1 MPNDSQLEALK
12 LPPHSPEAEQSVLG
26 GLLLE
31 NGAADRIGDIL
42 GGDDFYSDAHRAVFD
57 AIMHLIADNKPAD
70 VVTVAE
76 TLASLKKLDYIGG
89 MAYLGVLVENVP
101 TAANIRRYAEIVRE
115 RAILRRL
122 AAAGG
127 EIADAAYNPM
137 GRSVREVLDQAETK
151 VFEIAEH
158 GARGQQGFQELR
170 PLLTQAVERIELLFH
185 RDNPS
190 DVTGVPTG
198 FTDLDRMTS
207 GLQEGDLIV
216 IAGRPSMGKAQPLDV
231 RVKTLGGW
239 KQMHQLVLGEA
250 LASIDGQPSFVSG
263 IFPQGSRQVFRVT
276 FSDGRST
283 EACGEHLW
291 RVNYRSWGT
300 PKILS
305 TQTVAAMLA
314 RKRYRGRLWI
324 DCVSGDFGDVSPL
337 PVDPWLLGAL
347 LGDGSLTGSC
357 TRFSTTADAMLARIS
372 ERIEPALVLQSA
384 GGIDWRI
391 VQRDRGRRRGTQG
404 TCANPLTTAIKSFGL
419 WGKRSYEKFVPAPYL
434 TAPRQAR
441 LDLLRGLLDTDGWIE
456 RCGTIRFAT
465 SSRRLAEDVTLLAR
479 SLGAWCSIRE
489 KIPSYS
495 YQAEH
500 RRGRPSYVCT
510 LHHPEPKS
518 LFLLS
523 EKQSLALNGPKRR
536 KRPNFVSIEPTRIT
550 QTQCISVTHPS
561 NLYVTD
567 DYVVTHNTALA
578 LNIGEHI
585 ALSSKL
591 PVAIFSMEM
600 GSMQLAMRLIGSVGR
615 VDQHKVRTGQLL
627 PDDWGRLSEALGR
640 LSEAA
645 IHVDETPAL
654 NALELRARARRLA
667 RQYGGKLGVIVVDY
681 LQLMQAVAQGENR
694 ATEISE
700 ISRSLKALA
709 KELKVPVMALS
720 QLNRSLEQRPNKRPI
735 MSDLRECVTGDTP
748 VLLVDGRRVPI
759 RELVG
764 TTPEVWAMSA
774 EHTIVAARSDRVWP
788 VGVRPVFRIVLAS
801 GRTIRVTARH
811 RLYGGGGWT
820 RADALCVGDRVALAR
835 ELPPPRVP
843 VAWPEH
849 HVVLLGQLVGD
860 GSYLNHQPLLYTT
873 ASDENSRAVREAAE
887 AFGAKVRRCRGRG
900 LWHQLLISGNGN
912 RWAPQGVNRWLRELG
927 VFNQRSHEKRL
938 PDDVFRFSNEQIALL
953 LRHLWA
959 TAGSIAPRRAGS
971 NGADRIYFSTSSPG
985 LGSDVSALLLRLGI
999 VARVRMLAQTG
1010 YRPVYSV
1017 DVSGSSQ
1024 QLRFLDTVGAFGPR
1038 VGPALKLRAVLDAT
1052 TPNTRV
1058 DAMPL
1063 EVFQQAKSIMHARGI
1078 SRRAVAARR
1087 GSACGGSS
1095 HVSFAPSRTLP
1106 SENAA
1111 LLDTPELSD
1120 LARSDVFWDRVVGIA
1135 SDGEAEVF
1143 DLTVPGPASWLAD
1156 GIVNHNSG
1164 AIEQDADVILFIY
1177 RDEVYNEDTQ
1187 DKGVAEIIIGK
1198 QRNGPIGSIRLAF
1211 LGQYT
1216 RFENL
1221 AQAGRF

>member
-1 MPNDSQLEALK
+1 MPNDSQIEALK

-42 GGDDFYSDAHRAVFD
+42 GAEDFYSDAHRAVFD

-70 VVTVAE
+70 VVTVGE
-76 TLASLKKLDYIGG
+76 TLSSLKKLEYVGG
-89 MAYLGVLVENVP
+89 IAYLGALVENVP

-127 EIADAAYNPM
+127 EIADAAYNPL
-137 GRSVREVLDQAETK
+137 GRSVREILDQAETK

-198 FTDLDRMTS
+198 FADLDHMTS

-216 IAGRPSMGKAQPLDV
+216 IAGRPSMGK
-231 RVKTLGGW
+231 
-239 KQMHQLVLGEA
+239 
-250 LASIDGQPSFVSG
+250 
-263 IFPQGSRQVFRVT
+263 
-276 FSDGRST
+276 
-283 EACGEHLW
+283 
-291 RVNYRSWGT
+291 
-300 PKILS
+300 
-305 TQTVAAMLA
+305 
-314 RKRYRGRLWI
+314 
-324 DCVSGDFGDVSPL
+324 
-337 PVDPWLLGAL
+337 
-347 LGDGSLTGSC
+347 
-357 TRFSTTADAMLARIS
+357 
-372 ERIEPALVLQSA
+372 
-384 GGIDWRI
+384 
-391 VQRDRGRRRGTQG
+391 
-404 TCANPLTTAIKSFGL
+404 
-419 WGKRSYEKFVPAPYL
+419 
-434 TAPRQAR
+434 
-441 LDLLRGLLDTDGWIE
+441 
-456 RCGTIRFAT
+456 
-465 SSRRLAEDVTLLAR
+465 
-479 SLGAWCSIRE
+479 
-489 KIPSYS
+489 
-495 YQAEH
+495 
-500 RRGRPSYVCT
+500 
-510 LHHPEPKS
+510 
-518 LFLLS
+518 
-523 EKQSLALNGPKRR
+523 
-536 KRPNFVSIEPTRIT
+536 
-550 QTQCISVTHPS
+550 
-561 NLYVTD
+561 
-567 DYVVTHNTALA
+567 TALA

-585 ALSSKL
+585 ALSAKL

-615 VDQHKVRTGQLL
+615 VDQHKVRTGQLA
-627 PDDWGRLSEALGR
+627 PDDWGRLSDALGR

-667 RQYGGKLGVIVVDY
+667 RQYGGKLGAIVIDY

-748 VLLVDGRRVPI
+748 VLLADGRRVPI

-774 EHTIVAARSDRVWP
+774 QHKIVAACSDRVWS
-788 VGVRPVFRIVLAS
+788 VGMRPVLRIALAS
-801 GRTIRVTARH
+801 GRAIRVTGRH

-820 RADALCVGDRVALAR
+820 RADALHVGDRVALAR
-835 ELPPPRVP
+835 EVPPPRVSIT
-843 VAWPEH
+843 WPDP

-860 GSYLNHQPLLYTT
+860 GSYLTHQPLRYTT
-873 ASDENSRAVREAAE
+873 ASEDNSRAVRAAAE
-887 AFGAKVRRCRGRG
+887 AFGAKVTRYRGRG
-900 LWHQLLISGNGN
+900 ASHQLLISGNGN
-912 RWAPQGVNRWLRELG
+912 RRAPQGVNRWLRELG
-927 VFNQRSHEKRL
+927 IFNQRGHEKRL
-938 PDDVFRFSNEQIALL
+938 PSEVFRLASEQVALL

-959 TAGSIAPRRAGS
+959 TDGSISPRRAGS
-971 NGADRIYFSTSSPG
+971 KGAGRIYFSTSSPG
-985 LGSDVSALLLRLGI
+985 LASDVAALLLRLGI
-999 VARVRMLAQTG
+999 VARLRTVVQKSC
-1010 YRPVYSV
+1010 RPMYTV
-1017 DVSGSSQ
+1017 DVSGATQ

-1038 VGPALKLRAVLDAT
+1038 MAPALALRAMLNAT
-1052 TPNTRV
+1052 TPNTNTDTVPIEMFQEVRSIV
-1058 DAMPL
+1058 RAKGVSQRAM
-1063 EVFQQAKSIMHARGI
+1063 
-1078 SRRAVAARR
+1078 AARR
-1087 GSACGGSS
+1087 GTAYGGSS
-1095 HVSFAPSRTLP
+1095 HFGFAPSR
-1106 SENAA
+1106 A
-1111 LLDTPELSD
+1111 LLSEYGTLLNAPQMVD
-1120 LARSDVFWDRVVGIA
+1120 LARSDLFWDRVVRVEA
-1135 SDGEAEVF
+1135 DGEAEVF

-1156 GIVNHNSG
+1156 GIVGHNSG

-1177 RDEVYNEDTQ
+1177 RDEVYNEETQ

-1198 QRNGPIGSIRLAF
+1198 QRNGPIGTIRLAF

-1221 AQAGRF
+1221 AKPGRY